1 MPNID
6 SFSAQLVAMVRNMS
20 DEAILELVL
29 HKLTADEAPAPK
41 PAARPAAPAPQKAR
55 PAKKAK
61 KKAPARPTPAAAKPA
76 SQPKPAAPAP
86 TAKPSDASKEALIAA
101 VEKAIKKSN
110 GLGLAAVSAAVGEP
124 KARVSSAIRDLKD
137 QKKIF
142 QAGDRRF
149 ARYAGDFKTAKAAT
163 IRARTGK

>member
-6 SFSAQLVAMVRNMS
+6 SFSAQLVAMVRNMP

-29 HKLTADEAPAPK
+29 HKLTADEGPAPK
-41 PAARPAAPAPQKAR
+41 AAARPAAPAARKASP

-61 KKAPARPTPAAAKPA
+61 KKVARRSTAKPA
-76 SQPKPAAPAP
+76 SQPKPAAPAA
-86 TAKPSDASKEALIAA
+86 AKAGDQSKDALIAA
-101 VEKAIKKSN
+101 VEKTIKKSN
-110 GLGLAAVSAAVGEP
+110 GLGLAAVSAAVGQP
-124 KARVSSAIRDLKD
+124 KARVSSAIRELKD

-149 ARYAGDFKTAKAAT
+149 ARYAGDVKTAKAAT